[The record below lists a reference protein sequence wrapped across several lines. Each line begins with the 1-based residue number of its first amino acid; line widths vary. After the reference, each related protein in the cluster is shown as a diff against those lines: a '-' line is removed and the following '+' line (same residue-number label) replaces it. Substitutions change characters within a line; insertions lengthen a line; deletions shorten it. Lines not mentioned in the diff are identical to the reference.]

1 MLESKLEQK
10 LIAHIKK
17 LGGIAYKFTSPNRR
31 GVPDRLC
38 VMPNGRVLF
47 VEVKAPNKQPTP
59 LQQHEHCLLRA
70 LGHTV
75 LLIDSLEAIYAIA

>member
-17 LGGIAYKFTSPNRR
+17 LGGIAYKFSSPNRKS
-31 GVPDRLC
+31 VPDRLC
-38 VMPNGRVLF
+38 IMPNGRAFF
-47 VEVKAPNKQPTP
+47 VELKAEGKAPTP
-59 LQQHEHCLLRA
+59 LQRHEHELLRA

-75 LLIDSLEAIYAIA
+75 LVIDNLEDVYAIA

>member
-38 VMPNGRVLF
+38 VC
-47 VEVKAPNKQPTP
+47 PTDV
-59 LQQHEHCLLRA
+59 CFLLK
-70 LGHTV
+70 LKHLINN
-75 LLIDSLEAIYAIA
+75 LLICNSMSIMFCGHWVMLSLLLIARIK

>member
-1 MLESKLEQK
+1 MRESKLESKLVS
-10 LIAHIKK
+10 HITI
-17 LGGIAYKFTSPNRR
+17 LGGIAYKFASPNRK

-38 VMPNGRVLF
+38 VMPNGRVFF
-47 VEVKAPNKQPTP
+47 VELKAEGKAPTP
-59 LQQHEHCLLRA
+59 LQLHEHEILRS

>member
-38 VMPNGRVLF
+38 VMPCGRVFF
-47 VEVKAPNKQPTP
+47 VEVKAPTKQPTA
-59 LQQHEHCLLRA
+59 LQQHEHELLRE
-70 LGHTV
+70 LGHIV
-75 LLIDSLEAIYAIA
+75 FVIDSEESINAIA

>member
-17 LGGIAYKFTSPNRR
+17 LGGIAYKFSSPNRKS
-31 GVPDRLC
+31 VPDRLC
-38 VMPNGRVLF
+38 VMPNGRVFF
-47 VEVKAPNKQPTP
+47 VELKAPGKAPTP

>member
-38 VMPNGRVLF
+38 VMPNGRVFF
-47 VEVKAPNKQPTP
+47 VELKAPGKAPTP